1 MFNQSRHKS
10 KKINSS
16 KDVEKNKN
24 DFHFRRKLVNKKPPK
39 IWILEKMG
47 VKYQSLAKLI
57 KKQ

>member
-24 DFHFRRKLVNKKPPK
+24 YFHFRRKLVNKKKPK
-39 IWILEKMG
+39 NLDP
-47 VKYQSLAKLI
+47 
-57 KKQ
+57 